1 MVNNNTEHVV
11 RVAIYSRV
19 STAEQADSNT
29 SLDFQNGQLTNYCH
43 LQGWE
48 IFQNYVDPGF
58 TGKDGNRPALKR
70 MLADA
75 KLGLFNR
82 VLVIKLDRLSR
93 NLRLLLEIEETLKQ
107 SGVSVASIK
116 ESIDTSVAIGR
127 TVFQVLG
134 LVSEWERDNII
145 ERTKAGRLQ
154 RYKEGKW
161 AGGPVPFGYDYD
173 RETKKLVINANEAII
188 VKRIFNEY
196 INGGTLNGVAS
207 SLQRDHIPPRSTH
220 SMGWRLNAVHNILL
234 NPIYKGNQIVNR
246 HCHIADIKKVDM
258 TKAIEIAVPPI
269 VSNDLWQ
276 KAQNRLS
283 TNVHNKPAKRGEYLL
298 QGLITCGLCGYVFKS
313 DKNKDKR
320 FYMCRGRMKDKHL
333 DGSEKCKAPSFRAD
347 WLENEVNGRL
357 KALIDDPNKLTQ
369 VIRNSINT
377 LRLREEELNA
387 RIRPIDE
394 QLGHINQQKSKLA
407 DDWIICNMDKVKYQ
421 EIRSTLDKE
430 ESRLKL
436 IRSNIDPSQIA
447 ELEKTQVQLRLWEN
461 QLKDLSWNLENED
474 GSKIRSFDGP
484 HNIAA
489 SAIRLDDD
497 SLSAVVGFP
506 TSPRQLLDL
515 LQVKLVVFNDRIEV
529 NALIPMQPIELQRF
543 TSTSRRE
550 EEVA

>member
-29 SLDFQNGQLTNYCH
+29 SLDFQSGQLTNYCH

-173 RETKKLVINANEAII
+173 RETKKLVTNAN
-188 VKRIFNEY
+188 
-196 INGGTLNGVAS
+196 
-207 SLQRDHIPPRSTH
+207 
-220 SMGWRLNAVHNILL
+220 
-234 NPIYKGNQIVNR
+234 
-246 HCHIADIKKVDM
+246 
-258 TKAIEIAVPPI
+258 
-269 VSNDLWQ
+269 
-276 KAQNRLS
+276 
-283 TNVHNKPAKRGEYLL
+283 
-298 QGLITCGLCGYVFKS
+298 
-313 DKNKDKR
+313 
-320 FYMCRGRMKDKHL
+320 
-333 DGSEKCKAPSFRAD
+333 
-347 WLENEVNGRL
+347 
-357 KALIDDPNKLTQ
+357 
-369 VIRNSINT
+369 
-377 LRLREEELNA
+377 
-387 RIRPIDE
+387 
-394 QLGHINQQKSKLA
+394 
-407 DDWIICNMDKVKYQ
+407 
-421 EIRSTLDKE
+421 
-430 ESRLKL
+430 
-436 IRSNIDPSQIA
+436 
-447 ELEKTQVQLRLWEN
+447 
-461 QLKDLSWNLENED
+461 
-474 GSKIRSFDGP
+474 
-484 HNIAA
+484 
-489 SAIRLDDD
+489 
-497 SLSAVVGFP
+497 
-506 TSPRQLLDL
+506 
-515 LQVKLVVFNDRIEV
+515 
-529 NALIPMQPIELQRF
+529 
-543 TSTSRRE
+543 
-550 EEVA
+550 